1 MNLVGLYFFSFR
13 IYGHLQNGIKNSRH
27 RLVRLAGGF
36 VSNHVRNLI
45 YEEQSLSA
53 QSHELWF
60 SLFQWLIAQAMA

>member
-1 MNLVGLYFFSFR
+1 MKLWSDTYLTFTFSF
-13 IYGHLQNGIKNSRH
+13 N
-27 RLVRLAGGF
+27 VAGGF